1 MPDPVFLRGTGVAH
15 RREMKTLPLRSAN
28 IARSADQ
35 LSPVEAVK
43 GPSISS
49 DRYLAPLNG
58 QEAAKVIGGAT
69 ARQNAAA
76 SHSADLV
83 FEALNGGVW
92 GLGVDKPKLFAAVE
106 ASLASGGME
115 LVRAHYRAHY
125 GLSLEDDLLG
135 QLHGQSKARASAML
149 MEQADKADATA
160 LRQALSGVLSNSTV
174 AFEILERAAQSGRS
188 KELRAALDA
197 LFPGQCYQLLARLPF
212 HELQRAEALLGG
224 DALAAHAHQISSL
237 LDHTPAGRV
246 RDSVLMRLLRQGGE
260 ALERRFAEVRTT
272 ESGAPASL
280 TATLNDRLK
289 DDPLLLAQATAAL
302 NKDDVAVRAISLGR
316 TIRGASG
323 FDVIDVAEAM
333 LSGADPK
340 VRQQIQEKYQ
350 QVFGAE
356 IEADTRANRPM
367 AAAAVSEVLR
377 SGNLSLVSRL
387 QAAVHHPQMLIALLE
402 AVGPLA
408 AQAAQGFEQRT
419 GKSLLEASSEIDG
432 LDKLRL
438 SLAMKGPPKS
448 LDEALDRLRA
458 ERDLVRAG
466 LSNGGSRI
474 MIDWLLLSRVGRVD
488 ETIARAEA
496 ALREAKADGTITK
509 EEAAQITT
517 LIRYGEADVGAY
529 RDAISRVA
537 RVTKTFAG
545 TLAASA
551 ALTATNGV
559 GSSMVVKMA
568 SAALAGG
575 AATSATDA
583 VLSGRV
589 FTLQRLR
596 EDFGMGALTGATLFA
611 AQGLVDEIVK
621 QGAEAYGTYFANA
634 HQVPPAE
641 ANETYKLLAA
651 DFAMNSFPLYSFAAE
666 LGIGTARGAVGFSM
680 SEAIRAAVREG
691 NWDRGSGEGLHNVLT
706 AAYGGLKEGAFNG
719 AAATLLGIA
728 IGGIQRVSLL
738 PDYQAQELVHH
749 VEINTPSGPHPME
762 IIGPGDDVHI
772 KELTSGLQKLSDQT
786 GGAGVQG
793 LDIVYVLNTQSGNYA
808 GVAMGEHN
816 FAVSFENTFISHRR
830 GAPSNLDE
838 VVFHEDGHRLDAQ
851 VRGSQSA
858 LPSVPGHFQTLLGG
872 SPFGQPPHL
881 SDYAKTN
888 MLEDLA
894 VTHEQM
900 ISSLARSGE
909 IDLGEEYAPKVRWI
923 LDHFYPNLDVTA
935 K

>member
-1 MPDPVFLRGTGVAH
+1 
-15 RREMKTLPLRSAN
+15 MKAIPSPTAKL
-28 IARSADQ
+28 AR
-35 LSPVEAVK
+35 SPVEQAPQIEAVK
-43 GPSISS
+43 VQNIPS
-49 DRYLAPLNG
+49 DRYLSPLNA
-58 QEAAKVIGGAT
+58 QDAAKAIGGAT
-69 ARQNAAA
+69 AEQNAAA

-106 ASLASGGME
+106 AAVASGGMD

-135 QLHGQSKARASAML
+135 QLRGQPKVRASAIL

-160 LRQALSGVLSNSTV
+160 LRQSLSGVRSNATI

-188 KELRAALDA
+188 KELRAALDE
-197 LFPGQCYQLLARLPF
+197 LFPGQRYQLLARLPF
-212 HELQRAEALLGG
+212 HELQRAEALLEG
-224 DALAAHAHQISSL
+224 DPLAAHAHQISSL
-237 LDHTPAGRV
+237 LDHTPPGRV
-246 RDSVLMRLLRQGGE
+246 RDSVLMRLLRQGGAE
-260 ALERRFAEVRTT
+260 LEQRFAEVRTT
-272 ESGAPASL
+272 ESGAAASL
-280 TATLNDRLK
+280 TATLSDRLK
-289 DDPLLLAQATAAL
+289 DDPLLLAQAMAAL
-302 NKDDVAVRAISLGR
+302 RKDDITLRAISLGR

-333 LSGADPK
+333 LSGTDPK
-340 VRQQIQEKYQ
+340 ARQQIQEKYQ

-367 AAAAVSEVLR
+367 AAAAVGEALK

-387 QAAVHHPQMLIALLE
+387 QAAVHQPAMLIALLE

-408 AQAAQGFEQRT
+408 AQAAQGFERRT
-419 GKSLLEASSEIDG
+419 GKPLLEASSELDG

-438 SLAMKGPPKS
+438 SHAMKGPPKS
-448 LDEALDRLRA
+448 LDEAVDRLRA
-458 ERDLVRAG
+458 ERDLLRAG
-466 LSNGGSRI
+466 VSNSGSRI

-488 ETIARAEA
+488 DGIARAEA

-551 ALTATNGV
+551 ALAATNGV

-568 SAALAGG
+568 SAALASG

-589 FTLQRLR
+589 LTLQRLR
-596 EDFGMGALTGATLFA
+596 EDFGMGALTGATLYA

-621 QGAEAYGTYFANA
+621 QGAEAYGTYFANL
-634 HQVPPAE
+634 HGVPQAE
-641 ANETYKLLAA
+641 ATETYKLLAA
-651 DFAMNSFPLYSFAAE
+651 DFALNSFPLYSFAAE
-666 LGIGTARGAVGFSM
+666 LGTGTARGAAGFSM
-680 SEAIRAAVREG
+680 SEAIRAAVKEG
-691 NWDRGSGEGLHNVLT
+691 NWDRGPGEGLHNILQ
-706 AAYGGLKEGAFNG
+706 AARAGLKEGAFNG
-719 AAATLLGIA
+719 AASTLLGLA

-738 PDYQAQELVHH
+738 PDAQAQGLIHH
-749 VEINTPSGPHPME
+749 VEINTPNGPHPVE

-772 KELTSGLQKLSDQT
+772 QELRSGLQKLSDQT
-786 GGAGVQG
+786 GGAGIKG
-793 LDIVYVLNTQSGNYA
+793 LEIVYVLNTHSGDYA
-808 GVAMGEHN
+808 GVAMGEHS
-816 FAVSFENTFISHRR
+816 FAVSFENTFITHRR

-838 VVFHEDGHRLDAQ
+838 VTFHEDGHRLDALA
-851 VRGSQSA
+851 RGTQSL
-858 LPSVPGHFQTLLGG
+858 LPAVPGHFQTLLGG

-881 SDYAKTN
+881 TEYAKTN

-900 ISSLARSGE
+900 ISSLARTGT
-909 IDLGEEYAPKVRWI
+909 IDLGEEFAPKVQWI
-923 LDHFYPNLDVTA
+923 LDHFYPNLEVEP